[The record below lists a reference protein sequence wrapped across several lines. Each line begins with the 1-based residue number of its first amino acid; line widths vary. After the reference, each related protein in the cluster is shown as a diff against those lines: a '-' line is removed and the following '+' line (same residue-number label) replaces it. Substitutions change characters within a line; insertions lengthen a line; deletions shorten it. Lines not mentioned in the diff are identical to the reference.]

1 MEARYTRSGDVNIAY
16 GVAGDGDLDVV
27 FIPGF
32 VSHVEMFWT
41 EPPFGPICRRLS
53 SIGRLVH
60 FDKRGTGMSDRTPI
74 ATLEERMDDV
84 RAVMD
89 AAGVARAV
97 LVGISEGGPMS
108 LLFAASYPERVAS
121 LVLWASSACFRPV
134 ADDYPVRLSPRFA
147 ERFPHVVEERWGTGE
162 LMAGIVRRHPG
173 DDERLL
179 ARAARFER
187 YFATPGAAR
196 TLFEMNFQI
205 DVRDVLG
212 TISAPSLVVH
222 RTDDP
227 LVPVAHGRY
236 LAEHLPGAR
245 YVELPGDYHVGSE
258 EGDDDDVLDEIERFV
273 TGDVRGGVDDVDR
286 VLKTVLFT
294 DIVDST
300 RRAVELGD
308 RRWRALLD
316 EHDAVTSDEVR
327 RHRGEVVKTTGDGV
341 LAVFD
346 GPARAIRAAVAVR
359 ERTRQLGVTIR
370 AGLHCGECE
379 VRDDDIGGIAVHTG
393 SRIASL
399 AGAGEIVVSSTV
411 RDLVAGSGLRFAERG
426 RHELKGIP
434 GSWEL
439 LTVVA

>member
-1 MEARYTRSGDVNIAY
+1 VEARYAKSGDVNIAY
-16 GVAGDGDLDVV
+16 GVAGEGEPDVV

-32 VSHVEMFWT
+32 VSHVEMAWT

-89 AAGVARAV
+89 AAGVERAA

-108 LLFAASYPERVAS
+108 LLFAATYPERVSS
-121 LVLWASSACFRPV
+121 LALWASSACFRPV
-134 ADDYPVRLSPRFA
+134 DDGYPVRVSPRFA
-147 ERFPHVVEERWGTGE
+147 ERFPRWVEEQWGTGE
-162 LMAGIVRRHPG
+162 VMAGIVRHHAG
-173 DDERLL
+173 NEERLR
-179 ARAARFER
+179 ARTARFER

-196 TLFEMNFQI
+196 TLFDMNFQI
-205 DVRDVLG
+205 DVRDVLPAV
-212 TISAPSLVVH
+212 TTPTLVVH

-227 LVPVAHGRY
+227 LVAVAHGRY
-236 LAEHLPGAR
+236 LAEHLSNVT

-258 EGDDDDVLDEIERFV
+258 EGDDDDVLDEIERFL
-273 TGDVRGGVDDVDR
+273 TGGVRAGVDDVDR

-308 RRWRALLD
+308 RRWRDVLD
-316 EHDAVTSDEVR
+316 EHDAATAEEVR
-327 RHRGEVVKTTGDGV
+327 RFRGDVVKTTGDGV

-346 GPARAIRAAVAVR
+346 GPARAIRAAIAVR
-359 ERTRQLGVTIR
+359 DRTRRLGVPIR

-379 VRDDDIGGIAVHTG
+379 VPGHDIGGIAVHTG

-411 RDLVAGSGLRFAERG
+411 RDLVAGSGLQFADRG

>member
-1 MEARYTRSGDVNIAY
+1 
-16 GVAGDGDLDVV
+16 
-27 FIPGF
+27 
-32 VSHVEMFWT
+32 
-41 EPPFGPICRRLS
+41 
-53 SIGRLVH
+53 
-60 FDKRGTGMSDRTPI
+60 MSDRTPI

-89 AAGVARAV
+89 AAGVERAA

-108 LLFAASYPERVAS
+108 LLFAATYPERVSS
-121 LVLWASSACFRPV
+121 LALWASSACFRPV
-134 ADDYPVRLSPRFA
+134 ADDYPVRVSPRFA
-147 ERFPHVVEERWGTGE
+147 ERFPRWVEEKWGTGE
-162 LMAGIVRRHPG
+162 VMAGIVRHHPG
-173 DDERLL
+173 SDDRLL

-205 DVRDVLG
+205 DVRDVL
-212 TISAPSLVVH
+212 SADTAPTLVVH

-227 LVPVAHGRY
+227 LVAVAHGRY
-236 LAEHLPGAR
+236 LAEHLPNAT
-245 YVELPGDYHVGSE
+245 YTELGGDYHIGSE
-258 EGDDDDVLDEIERFV
+258 EGDDDDVLDEIERFL
-273 TGDVRGGVDDVDR
+273 TGDVRGPVDDVDR

-316 EHDAVTSDEVR
+316 NHDAATAEEVR

-346 GPARAIRAAVAVR
+346 GPARAIRAAIAVR
-359 ERTRQLGVTIR
+359 DRTRRLGIPIR
-370 AGLHCGECE
+370 AGLHSGECE
-379 VRDDDIGGIAVHTG
+379 LRDDDIGGIAVHTG
-393 SRIASL
+393 ARIASL
-399 AGAGEIVVSSTV
+399 AGADEIVVSSTV
-411 RDLVAGSGLRFAERG
+411 RDLVAGSGLQFAERG

-439 LTVVA
+439 LTVVS